1 MNNSSILVVD
11 DETDIRLLIK
21 EILSEEGY
29 RVHTAADAEAASV
42 SYKSENPDLVLL
54 DIWMPDTDGITL
66 LKQWSRE
73 GDLACPVVI
82 MSGHGTVETAVE
94 ATRLGAVDY
103 IEKPLSLANL
113 LRTVEKALTRK
124 ILPRAGRALLSEFSG
139 PVGKSPTIQ
148 QAREE
153 ARQIASQLAPVIIVG
168 ESGSGRKEFAQYIHA
183 LSSRAVAPFVSIG
196 GGSLANQ
203 VAAER
208 LLGVNTADGFE
219 PGLLEQASGGTLF
232 INELTDMGPIAQ
244 KLLLGAVESGEIARP
259 GSNQMIPIDARVI
272 GSLQP
277 GTYGKNS
284 EEGVRT
290 DLLAVLGV
298 LQLRV
303 PALREYR
310 EDIPQLLRQY
320 AEALL
325 DTQGLSYRKFSVA
338 AQNRLRNYPWPGN
351 MRELKNLVQRLL
363 VAGGPEEIE
372 LAELESQLAATTLK
386 DEPLV
391 KQDLLAM
398 PLREAREH
406 FERAYLKQQLELCGG
421 KVGQLAQRVGMER
434 THLYRKLRSLGI
446 DSRRSVDQG

>member
-11 DETDIRLLIK
+11 DETDIRLLIQ

-29 RVHTAADAEAASV
+29 QVHTAADAEAANV

-73 GDLACPVVI
+73 GELACPVVI

-113 LRTVEKALTRK
+113 LRTVEKALARK

-139 PVGKSPTIQ
+139 PIGKSPIIQ
-148 QAREE
+148 QAREQ

-183 LSSRAVAPFVSIG
+183 LSSRADASFVSIG
-196 GGSLANQ
+196 GGSLADQ

-219 PGLLEQASGGTLF
+219 PGLLEQAAGGTLF
-232 INELTDMGPIAQ
+232 INELTDMGPVAQ
-244 KLLLGAVESGEIARP
+244 KLLLGAIESGEIARP
-259 GSNQMIPIDARVI
+259 GSNQAIAVDARVI

-277 GTYGKNS
+277 GAHRKHSDGDI
-284 EEGVRT
+284 RT

-372 LAELESQLAATTLK
+372 LAELESQLAATTLS

-446 DSRRSVDQG
+446 DSRRAADQA